1 MNIKFKMPKFGRNLT
16 GGGMLK
22 ELLLTTLATTI
33 SIVLTFGTAHVLE
46 QRKANQAQRRTAMMV
61 IHDIDES
68 VATLERLAK
77 SEEEQKQA
85 AQYVYDHFD
94 QIYSLPEDTLS
105 LALSMIASLEGV
117 DNYFDYSKEK
127 IFNSSQ
133 DTWKNLGDV
142 AFVDNM
148 EAFYQSRNDL
158 QNMLYN
164 SPLWKYPI
172 SPEEI
177 YDISVN
183 YLNFTQSAKH
193 GYATVLKEKLL
204 DPKIKYYIDC
214 SSYRY
219 RTLNDYVQSWKSLS
233 DRNKFIMNISDEEL
247 AEFIKKSQQSGR
259 IVREKDLLGQWERV
273 RTGLDAC
280 YYEFLED
287 DSFNIKVDS
296 RYPAAFFSGDIIV
309 SYKCG
314 GKRTFK
320 GDSLIMT
327 YIPASLTVE
336 VDTTGISYRAEMR
349 DSVKAHLDR
358 YFQVSK
364 LTENYR
370 RSLKSRKDTLGI
382 TINKTNDKI
391 EMTSGRSD
399 DPMKD
404 RVARIYL
411 TRVK

>member
-148 EAFYQSRNDL
+148 ESFYRTRNEL
-158 QNMLYN
+158 QNMIVD

-219 RTLNDYVQSWKSLS
+219 RTLNDYVQYWKDLS
-233 DRNKFIMNISDEEL
+233 DRNKFIMNISEDEL
-247 AEFIKKSQQSGR
+247 NEFIKKSQQSGR
-259 IVREKDLLGQWERV
+259 IVREKDLLGQWKLV
-273 RTGLDAC
+273 RTGIDVH
-280 YYEFLED
+280 YFDFLKD
-287 DSFNIKVDS
+287 DSFNIKVES
-296 RYPAAFFSGDIIV
+296 RYPASFFSGEIIV
-309 SYKCG
+309 RYTYG

-391 EMTSGRSD
+391 EMTSGRNVNST
-399 DPMKD
+399 KN
-404 RVARIYL
+404 ARNYL

>member
-1 MNIKFKMPKFGRNLT
+1 MPKFGRNLT

-391 EMTSGRSD
+391 EMTSGRSN

>member
-46 QRKANQAQRRTAMMV
+46 QRQANQAQRRTAMMV

-85 AQYVYDHFD
+85 VQYVYDHFD

-273 RTGLDAC
+273 RTGLDVC

>member
-158 QNMLYN
+158 QIMLLN

-273 RTGLDAC
+273 RTGLDVC

-404 RVARIYL
+404 RVARTYL

>member
-148 EAFYQSRNDL
+148 ESFYRTRNEL
-158 QNMLYN
+158 QNMIVD

-219 RTLNDYVQSWKSLS
+219 RTLNDYVQYWKDLS
-233 DRNKFIMNISDEEL
+233 DRNKFIMNISEDEL
-247 AEFIKKSQQSGR
+247 NEFIKKSQQSGR
-259 IVREKDLLGQWERV
+259 IVREKDLLGQWKLV
-273 RTGLDAC
+273 RTGIDAC

>member
-1 MNIKFKMPKFGRNLT
+1 MPKFGRNLT

-273 RTGLDAC
+273 RTGLDVC

-391 EMTSGRSD
+391 EMTQGRSN

-404 RVARIYL
+404 RVARTYL

>member
-16 GGGMLK
+16 GGGMVK

-33 SIVLTFGTAHVLE
+33 SIVLTFGTAHIIE
-46 QRKANQAQRRTAMMV
+46 QRQANQAQRRTAMMV

-85 AQYVYDHFD
+85 VQYVYDHFD

-105 LALSMIASLEGV
+105 LALSMIASLDGV

-142 AFVDNM
+142 AFVDKM

-219 RTLNDYVQSWKSLS
+219 RTLNDYVQYWKDFS
-233 DRNKFIMNISDEEL
+233 DRNKFIMNISEDEL
-247 AEFIKKSQQSGR
+247 NEFIKKSQQSGR
-259 IVREKDLLGQWERV
+259 IVREKDLLGQWELV
-273 RTGLDAC
+273 RTGIDVH
-280 YYEFLED
+280 YFDFLKD
-287 DSFNIKVDS
+287 DSFNIKVES
-296 RYPAAFFSGDIIV
+296 RYPASFYSGDIIV
-309 SYKCG
+309 RYNYG
-314 GKRTFK
+314 GKWTFK
-320 GDSLIMT
+320 GDSLILD
-327 YIPASLTVE
+327 YAPASVTVE
-336 VDTTGISYRAEMR
+336 VDTTGISYRVEMR
-349 DSVKAHLDR
+349 DSVKAHLGR
-358 YFQVSK
+358 YYQPSR
-364 LTENYR
+364 LTELYR
-370 RSLKSRKDTLGI
+370 KRINSRCDTLSI

-391 EMTSGRSD
+391 EMTKGRNVNST
-399 DPMKD
+399 KN
-404 RVARIYL
+404 ARNYL

>member
-1 MNIKFKMPKFGRNLT
+1 MPKFGRNLT

-148 EAFYQSRNDL
+148 ESFYRTRNEL
-158 QNMLYN
+158 QNMIVD

-219 RTLNDYVQSWKSLS
+219 RTLNDYVQYWKDLS
-233 DRNKFIMNISDEEL
+233 DRNKFIMNISEDEL
-247 AEFIKKSQQSGR
+247 NEFIKKSQQSGR
-259 IVREKDLLGQWERV
+259 IVREKDLLGQWKLV
-273 RTGLDAC
+273 RTGLDAS

-391 EMTSGRSD
+391 EMTSGRNVNST
-399 DPMKD
+399 KN
-404 RVARIYL
+404 ARNYL

>member
-1 MNIKFKMPKFGRNLT
+1 MPKFGRNLT
-16 GGGMLK
+16 GGGILK

-46 QRKANQAQRRTAMMV
+46 QRQANQAQRRTAMMV

-68 VATLERLAK
+68 VARLEQLAEG
-77 SEEEQKQA
+77 EEKQKQA
-85 AQYVYDHFD
+85 VQYVYDHFD
-94 QIYSLPEDTLS
+94 QIYSLPQDTLS
-105 LALSMIASLEGV
+105 MALSMITSIYSV
-117 DNYFDYSKEK
+117 DNFFDNSKEK

-287 DSFNIKVDS
+287 DSFNIKVES

-364 LTENYR
+364 ITENYR

-391 EMTSGRSD
+391 EMTFGRSD
-399 DPMKD
+399 DPTKD
-404 RVARIYL
+404 RVTHVYL
-411 TRVK
+411 SRVK

>member
-1 MNIKFKMPKFGRNLT
+1 MPKFGRNLT